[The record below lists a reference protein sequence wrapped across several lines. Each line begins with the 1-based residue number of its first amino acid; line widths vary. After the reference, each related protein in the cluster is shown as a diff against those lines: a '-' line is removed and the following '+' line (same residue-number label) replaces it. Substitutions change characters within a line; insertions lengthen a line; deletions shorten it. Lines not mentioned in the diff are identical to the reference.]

1 MLSAAEASFPG
12 YPALNKIR
20 MIRKILCILFLLPV
34 SVAFSQSYDTDLLT
48 KEFHRSRREALRN
61 GLPDSACAVFFSNPE
76 RARAN
81 DTKFMYHQDP
91 NFYYLTGLNEPN
103 SMLIIFKEPQTFY
116 DSITTNELIF
126 VQDRNPMQESWT
138 GKIMGREGVKQQL
151 GFGSVLL
158 NEQFA
163 DFKIDFSKFYKVYHL
178 GLFDD
183 VHDDK
188 DDKGDLASLLSHFT
202 EKTTYKRRNTD
213 GFNLYG
219 LMASLREI
227 KQPEELVLMRKAI
240 DMTCLA
246 HMEVMRSLVPGMK
259 EYQAQAVVEY
269 MFRKEGSEYVGYP
282 SIVGGGENSCILHY
296 ETNRKMLV
304 GGDLLVIDAGA
315 EYHGYTADV
324 TRTLPVDGAFSAE
337 EKAIYNIV
345 LEAQEAGIKACRTG
359 AEFRATHK
367 AAVAVVQKRL
377 MELGIIKEAN
387 DFMKYFFHGT
397 SHYLG
402 LDVHDAGNY
411 GKLTAGQIITVEP
424 GIYIPAG
431 SPCDPKWWNIGIRI
445 EDDVLITTGEPEVL
459 SGKLPKKAE
468 EIEALMKEESLF
480 NKIK

>member
-1 MLSAAEASFPG
+1 MARAFNLTFFFFIFSFG
-12 YPALNKIR
+12 L
-20 MIRKILCILFLLPV
+20 
-34 SVAFSQSYDTDLLT
+34 FSQVYDTDLLT
-48 KEFHRSRREALRN
+48 KEFHQGRREAIRK
-61 GLPDSACAVFFSNPE
+61 GLPDSACAVFFSSPE
-76 RARAN
+76 RTRAN

-103 SMLIIFKEPQTFY
+103 SILIIFKEPQTFY
-116 DSITTNELIF
+116 DTIVTNELIF
-126 VQDRNPMQESWT
+126 VQNRNPLQESWT
-138 GKIMGREGVKQQL
+138 GKLLGKEGVMKEL
-151 GFGSVLL
+151 GFKYAFL
-158 NEQFA
+158 NDQFS
-163 DFKIDFSKFYKVYHL
+163 DFKIDFAKFYKVYHL
-178 GLFDD
+178 TLFDD
-183 VHDDK
+183 AHDDK
-188 DDKGDLASLLSHFT
+188 EDKGDLASLISHFKS
-202 EKTTYKRRNTD
+202 KTSYKKNTD

-246 HMEVMRSLVPGMK
+246 HVEVMRALLPGMK
-259 EYQAQAVVEY
+259 EYQAQSVIEY

-296 ETNRKMLV
+296 ETNRKMLAS
-304 GGDLLVIDAGA
+304 GDLLVIDAGA

-324 TRTLPVDGAFSAE
+324 TRTLPVDGVFSPE
-337 EKAIYNIV
+337 EKAIYEIV
-345 LEAQEAGIKACRTG
+345 LEAQEAGIKACKAG

-377 MELGIIKEAN
+377 MALGIIKEAN

-411 GKLTAGQIITVEP
+411 GKLSPGNIITVEP

-445 EDDVLITTGEPEVL
+445 EDDVLITNGEPEIL
-459 SGKLPKKAE
+459 SGKLPKKPE